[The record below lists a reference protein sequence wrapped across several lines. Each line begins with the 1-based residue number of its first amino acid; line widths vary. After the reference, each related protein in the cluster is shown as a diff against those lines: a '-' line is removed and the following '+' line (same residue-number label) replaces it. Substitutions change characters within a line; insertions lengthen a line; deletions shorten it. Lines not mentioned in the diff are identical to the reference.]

1 MRLLGDYTR
10 DVVERM
16 EEGKDSLEKY
26 LLSWECFCDHS
37 FQKPD
42 VFYAVFIMDLG
53 DRPDELIK
61 EYYELYPSDLIYIP
75 EDLRPILF
83 HRDISARGRSLLT
96 SASEEGLIKKEN
108 IEHINEMTNL
118 IWYGIFTN
126 YRNNRMTYTRQEDI
140 DMAMVYISQIVHHA
154 DVFDFKSGY
163 ITKYEKK

>member
-1 MRLLGDYTR
+1 M
-10 DVVERM
+10 
-16 EEGKDSLEKY
+16 
-26 LLSWECFCDHS
+26 
-37 FQKPD
+37 
-42 VFYAVFIMDLG
+42 
-53 DRPDELIK
+53 
-61 EYYELYPSDLIYIP
+61 
-75 EDLRPILF
+75 
-83 HRDISARGRSLLT
+83 T

-163 ITKYEKK
+163 IIKYEKK